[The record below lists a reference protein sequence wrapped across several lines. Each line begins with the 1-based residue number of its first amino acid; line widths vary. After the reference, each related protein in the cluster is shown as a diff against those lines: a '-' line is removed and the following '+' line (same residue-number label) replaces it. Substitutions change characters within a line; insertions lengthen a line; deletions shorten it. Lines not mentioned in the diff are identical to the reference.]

1 MSSVSSLR
9 KLTNKQLSPA
19 EETFTDIKEII
30 VKSEEK
36 IDGGLDVSE
45 TTPIINHLTD
55 PLQHYVK
62 KEEDSSDQV
71 RNSIWD
77 QEEPDPLAMKEEQD
91 DLQIKEEG
99 NELCITQDEEEFVLK
114 KETEP
119 FIFYSTNEEKDHR
132 EPKLIRDQILSLDGC
147 AAENQDQEE
156 SDDEDTE
163 LSSDE
168 EPKQNKRSQKTR
180 G

>member
-9 KLTNKQLSPA
+9 ELTNKQLSPA

-30 VKSEEK
+30 VKSEEE

-55 PLQHYVK
+55 PLQRYVK

-99 NELCITQDEEEFVLK
+99 NELCISQDEEEFVLK

-119 FIFYSTNEEKDHR
+119 FIFYSTNEVKDHR
-132 EPKLIRDQILSLDGC
+132 EPKLIRDQILSPDGC

-168 EPKQNKRSQKTR
+168 ELKQNKRSQKTR